1 MEESLNFHR
10 AVKQVQGGK
19 DAPRLAQTLLQ
30 HLTQDEKLGLLHG
43 DPPFWK
49 GFSHLFGGEYT
60 KRPYSHG
67 KLERLGIPGVQYCDG
82 PRGVNINQATVFPC
96 STARGATWDI
106 ALEESV
112 ARAIGREARV
122 FGANCVG
129 SVCVNLPRHPAWGR
143 VQETYG
149 EDPLHLGEFGA
160 AHVRGLQENVMAC
173 VKHFALNSME
183 TARFRVN
190 VSIDACALHEVY
202 LPHFKQC
209 IDAGALSIMTAYNSI
224 NGEWAG
230 ESVALIRNIL
240 RERWSFSG
248 IVITDWLF
256 GLRDGVKSVKADL
269 DIECP
274 FQNRRQT
281 SLRPA
286 LESGE
291 ISWSDIDRIASR
303 IIQTQLT
310 FYANRQSVEPERAA
324 VFGREHREL
333 ARTVASRAIVLLKN
347 GLMNEQPLLPL
358 SQSIKTCAIVGR
370 HADSALTGDRAS
382 SWVHCPE
389 VISPYQGLKEQ
400 LPHTSITLSASRD
413 IRAAVEAARKSEVAI
428 VMVGYDGD
436 DEGEFL
442 KPSWENDGEALAL
455 LPQPDG
461 SPEAQRVAEGRAKA
475 ADVSHRPQSGTGDR
489 PEDDLASRP
498 VGGDRRSVRLA
509 PEDVELIRAVVKT
522 NPRTIVSIITA
533 GAVIIEE
540 WHDIVPSILINWYNG
555 CENGRALA
563 DVLAGRSNP
572 SGHLPWSM
580 PGTEVHLPSF
590 DPDANQVTYD
600 KWFGQRML
608 DKMGVKAAYPLG
620 FGLSYTTFEVECI
633 DFDTSSLD
641 ETLSL
646 QVGARVRNTG
656 SRLGHCVVQIYGC
669 PDLGPGQHD
678 FPNRLLA
685 GFQVVELSGQE
696 TKWVQVKTSLA
707 PFRRWE
713 EGDLRLTA
721 RSILFQV
728 GQYAGDQKSLSYRFH
743 LRGAEARL

>member
-10 AVKQVQGGK
+10 AVKQLQGGK

-30 HLTQDEKLGLLHG
+30 HLTKDEKLGLLHG

-67 KLERLGIPGVQYCDG
+67 KLDRMGIPGVQYCDG

-96 STARGATWDI
+96 STARGATWDT

-112 ARAIGREARV
+112 ARAIGREARAY
-122 FGANCVG
+122 GANCVG

-149 EDPLHLGEFGA
+149 EDPLLLGEFGT

-209 IDAGALSIMTAYNSI
+209 IEAGALSIMTAYNSI

-310 FYANRQSVEPERAA
+310 FYANRQSVEPERAV
-324 VFGREHREL
+324 VFGREH
-333 ARTVASRAIVLLKN
+333 
-347 GLMNEQPLLPL
+347 P
-358 SQSIKTCAIVGR
+358 
-370 HADSALTGDRAS
+370 
-382 SWVHCPE
+382 
-389 VISPYQGLKEQ
+389 
-400 LPHTSITLSASRD
+400 SRD

-461 SPEAQRVAEGRAKA
+461 SPEAQRVVEGRAKA
-475 ADVSHRPQSGTGDR
+475 ADVSHRPQAGTGAR

-540 WHDIVPSILINWYNG
+540 WHDIVPSILIHWYNG

-563 DVLAGRSNP
+563 DILAGRSNP

-580 PGTEVHLPSF
+580 PRTEVHLPSF

-641 ETLSL
+641 ETFSL

-743 LRGAEARL
+743 PRGAEARL